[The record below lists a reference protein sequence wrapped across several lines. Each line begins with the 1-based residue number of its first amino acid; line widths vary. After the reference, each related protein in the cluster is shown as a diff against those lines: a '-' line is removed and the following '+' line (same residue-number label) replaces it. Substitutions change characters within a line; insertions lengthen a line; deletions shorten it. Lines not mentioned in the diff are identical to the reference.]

1 MCGVIVAPTYNFGI
15 HPPRPPM
22 SQPPNS
28 QPADDEDED
37 AEGAPPIPPGSKN
50 YMTPQ
55 GHARL
60 KNEALHL
67 LDKDRP
73 ELVKVIAWAA
83 SNGDRSENADY
94 IYGKRRLREI
104 DRRIRFLTKRLE
116 AAEVIDPAAREQSD
130 QVFFGATV
138 TVMHEDGQERTY
150 SIVGIDEADVAR
162 GRISWVSPL
171 ARALVKHRE
180 GDQIVFK
187 TPGGDQVLEVVK
199 VEYVEL
205 F

>member
-1 MCGVIVAPTYNFGI
+1 MSKPTSN
-15 HPPRPPM
+15 
-22 SQPPNS
+22 
-28 QPADDEDED
+28 QPAVDEDED
-37 AEGAPPIPPGSKN
+37 SEGAPPIPPGSKN

-67 LDKDRP
+67 LDKERP

-130 QVFFGATV
+130 QIFFGATV
-138 TVMHEDGQERTY
+138 TVMHEDGQENTY

-180 GDQIVFK
+180 GDQIVLK

-205 F
+205 Q